1 MTSGRLILYYSSSV
15 PQLTWLSFRILVCFL
30 GTAGQPD
37 YWQGCWGW
45 AHRARTKT
53 KSHFKHQYAQLDS
66 SMFRLFNNQWLA
78 KWNQRNGQFC
88 FRSEECLE
96 KVLFTWVCFHLQIT
110 SSFSFSS
117 LHSLSCPLLLNWN
130 LADLPVLKW
139 ELLKHRMW
147 DSSDFEECL
156 SKFPHQHKLWKN
168 R

>member
-110 SSFSFSS
+110 SSFSFFLITFINSKLSS
-117 LHSLSCPLLLNWN
+117 V
-130 LADLPVLKW
+130 AELKFSW
-139 ELLKHRMW
+139 LTCIEVRIAETSYVGLQRFWRM
-147 DSSDFEECL
+147 
-156 SKFPHQHKLWKN
+156 SKQIPPSA
-168 R
+168 